1 MEIKN
6 EAGKTCIDE
15 AFKESKLESISNELL
30 CRMGERLPVI
40 IKRQ

>member
-15 AFKESKLESISNELL
+15 AFKESKLENISNELL
-30 CRMGERLPVI
+30 GGR
-40 IKRQ
+40 